1 MDTYLKLTMMVAIT
15 SAANIGRDH
24 INEDSD
30 DDSREEGGGDRDWSQ
45 VAERA
50 WISLALCWNWF
61 AVNWNHFAR
70 EKFTYKVCKP

>member
-15 SAANIGRDH
+15 SAANINIGRGH
-24 INEDSD
+24 LNEDED
-30 DDSREEGGGDRDWSQ
+30 DDSREEGGGDREWSQ

-70 EKFTYKVCKP
+70 GKLHI